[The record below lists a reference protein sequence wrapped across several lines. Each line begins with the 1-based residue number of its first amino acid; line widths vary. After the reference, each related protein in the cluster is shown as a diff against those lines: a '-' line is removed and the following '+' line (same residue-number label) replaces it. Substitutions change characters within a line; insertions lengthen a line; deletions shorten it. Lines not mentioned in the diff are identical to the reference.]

1 VSGLAGVPIH
11 PGSPP
16 ADTRQLHFLTGVA
29 RTWQVDAPNH
39 QITLYGAPLQV
50 QRAKELCYE
59 ITGKHLYPQDLH
71 SQGSGVR
78 SDWEQ
83 YTSAEGS
90 TFFYNLSTGVRHMH

>member
-1 VSGLAGVPIH
+1 
-11 PGSPP
+11 
-16 ADTRQLHFLTGVA
+16 
-29 RTWQVDAPNH
+29 
-39 QITLYGAPLQV
+39 
-50 QRAKELCYE
+50 
-59 ITGKHLYPQDLH
+59 LYPQDLH